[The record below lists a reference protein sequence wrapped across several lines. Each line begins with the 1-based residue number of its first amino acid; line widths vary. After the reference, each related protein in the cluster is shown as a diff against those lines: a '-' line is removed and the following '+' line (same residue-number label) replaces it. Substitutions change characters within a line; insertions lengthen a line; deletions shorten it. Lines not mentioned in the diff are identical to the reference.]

1 MEKYS
6 ELQRYRDAV
15 KALDRSRS
23 KYDTKKSYS
32 SFWMDDKSNRFTG
45 LGDDIRSTNDT
56 AKLIKLGNYQRAIA
70 NFVKIVTQREIPV
83 TFKGDTSFTD
93 GQAVN
98 LTTDI
103 KDNNFDVIVGLALH
117 EGSHIVLSDFE
128 LLKELRESNEP
139 VAVKDILNWI
149 EDRRIDQ
156 YIFST
161 SPGYR
166 AYYHKMYDYYWN
178 DKIITKAMLARK
190 YRTVEFNSYM
200 FQLVNMLN
208 PAFQANALPG
218 LQEIVNLID
227 VNNIARLQS
236 TSEALEIARG
246 VWSIIERELN
256 NPDNE
261 QPEPES
267 GPGQDGSSAGSNQP
281 MAGSQG
287 SSANDENSESKA
299 GQSAGS
305 NQSQGDSAGDDEESL
320 EDDGSTAQGED
331 SDDAGSGNSN
341 GDEELPELTPEE
353 ERDLKN
359 AINKQKDFMNGNVDK
374 KSATSKK
381 MVSQI
386 QSLLKGGVDMQACN
400 VSGKVLNTLI
410 YDYSSK
416 TYALEYL
423 AISEQRNASE
433 DSTVRSD
440 LYNRM
445 TELRNEYGL
454 FVDLFSSRKQ
464 YKDAVKEGVELGGIL
479 GRKLQIRGESRTL
492 EFNRLTSGR
501 IDNKRLA
508 HAGYGIETVFNQIH
522 VDSYKRANLHISLDA
537 SGSMSGDNWASALRM
552 TAAIC
557 KAATYV
563 QNVDVQVSV
572 RGTSYHSSGRSTESP
587 VLVYLYNSRKNS
599 FNHLITLLNNIGIF
613 GCTPEGICFEALIR
627 KNLLTPTSGAVDS
640 YFLNVS
646 DGMPEMSNYSGN
658 AARSHTRKQVEN
670 LRNRL
675 NIGVMSFFVSNHV
688 VDENNSSYRYFRE
701 MYGKDSQAVN
711 SRNMT
716 ELARAMNQKFLSHGK
731 VSS

>member
-1 MEKYS
+1 MSQNQS
-6 ELQRYRDAV
+6 ELQRYRDAI
-15 KALDRSRS
+15 KALDKSRS

-32 SFWMDDKSNRFTG
+32 SFWMDDRSNRFTG

-83 TFKGDTSFTD
+83 TFKGDTSYTN

-117 EGSHIVLSDFE
+117 EGSHIILSDFE
-128 LLKELRESNEP
+128 LLKQLRESNEP
-139 VAVKDILNWI
+139 AEIKDILNWI

-190 YRTVEFNSYM
+190 YRTVEYDSYM
-200 FQLVNMLN
+200 FQIVNSLN
-208 PAFQANALPG
+208 PAFEANALPG
-218 LQEIVNLID
+218 LQEIVDLID
-227 VNNIARLQS
+227 VRNIARLQN
-236 TSEALEIARG
+236 TAEALEIAWK
-246 VWSIIERELN
+246 VWAIIRREIL
-256 NPDNE
+256 NPDNQ
-261 QPEPES
+261 QPEPQP
-267 GPGQDGSSAGSNQP
+267 GPGQDGSSTAGTNQP
-281 MAGSQG
+281 QAGSQG
-287 SSANDENSESKA
+287 SSANDENSDPKT
-299 GQSAGS
+299 GQSADS
-305 NQSQGDSAGDDEESL
+305 NQSQGGDAGDDGESL
-320 EDDGSTAQGED
+320 EDDGTTAQGND
-331 SDDAGSGNSN
+331 SADNGSGNS
-341 GDEELPELTPEE
+341 GEEEEMPELTPAEE
-353 ERDLKN
+353 NELRKALR
-359 AINKQKDFMNGNVDK
+359 KQRDFMNGNVEK
-374 KSATSKK
+374 KGASNKK
-381 MVSQI
+381 MVGQI

-400 VSGKVLNTLI
+400 VNGKVLNTLI

-416 TYALEYL
+416 PFALEYL
-423 AISEQRNASE
+423 AIQDQYNAASVL
-433 DSTVRSD
+433 DRQKLYTKMHD
-440 LYNRM
+440 LR
-445 TELRNEYGL
+445 TEYGL
-454 FVDLFSSRKQ
+454 FTDLFTSRNQ
-464 YKDAVKEGVELGGIL
+464 YKDAVKEGVELGAIL

-492 EFNRLTSGR
+492 EYNRLTSGR

-537 SGSMSGDNWASALRM
+537 SGSMSGEKWASALRM

-557 KAATYV
+557 KAVTYV

-572 RGTSYHSSGRSTESP
+572 RGTSYNNSRVESP

-599 FNHLITLLNNIGIF
+599 FHQLVTFLNNIGIF
-613 GCTPEGICFEALIR
+613 GCTPEGVCYEALIR

-646 DGMPEMSNYSGN
+646 DGMPEMNNYSGGS
-658 AARSHTRKQVEN
+658 ARMHTRKQVET

-675 NIGVMSFFVSNHV
+675 NMGVISLYVDERV
-688 VDENNSSYRYFRE
+688 ADENNQTYRNFRE
-701 MYGKDSQAVN
+701 MYGKDAQFVN
-711 SRNMT
+711 SKNMT

-731 VSS
+731 TSS

>member
-15 KALDRSRS
+15 KALDKSRS

-32 SFWMDDKSNRFTG
+32 SFWMEDRSNRFTG

-83 TFKGDTSFTD
+83 TFKGDTSFTN

-139 VAVKDILNWI
+139 VEIKDILNWI

-190 YRTVEFNSYM
+190 YRTLEYDSYM
-200 FQLVNMLN
+200 FQIINSLN
-208 PAFQANALPG
+208 PAFEANALPG
-218 LQEIVNLID
+218 LQEIVDLID
-227 VNNIARLQS
+227 VRNIARLQN
-236 TSEALEIARG
+236 TSEALEIARE
-246 VWSIIERELN
+246 VWDIIRREIL
-256 NPDNE
+256 NPDNQ
-261 QPEPES
+261 QPEP
-267 GPGQDGSSAGSNQP
+267 GPGQTGSSAGSNQP
-281 MAGSQG
+281 QSGSDG
-287 SSANDENSESKA
+287 SSANGEDSESQA
-299 GQSAGS
+299 GQSADS
-305 NQSQGDSAGDDEESL
+305 NQSQGGNAGGDGESL

-331 SDDAGSGNSN
+331 SADNGSGNS
-341 GDEELPELTPEE
+341 GKEEEMPELTPAEE
-353 ERDLKN
+353 NELRKALR
-359 AINKQKDFMNGNVDK
+359 KQKDFMNGSVEK
-374 KSATSKK
+374 KGASSKK

-400 VSGKVLNTLI
+400 VGGKVINTLI

-423 AISEQRNASE
+423 ALESQYKAAEDLKLRN
-433 DSTVRSD
+433 T
-440 LYNRM
+440 LYTKM
-445 TELRNEYGL
+445 SELRTEYGI
-454 FVDLFSSRKQ
+454 FTDLFNSRDM
-464 YKDAVKEGVELGGIL
+464 YRDAVKEGVELGGIL

-537 SGSMSGDNWASALRM
+537 SGSMSGENWASALRM

-572 RGTSYHSSGRSTESP
+572 RGTSYTGGRHLESP

-599 FNHLITLLNNIGIF
+599 FNHLITLLSNVGIF
-613 GCTPEGICFEALIR
+613 GCTPEGICFESLIR
-627 KNLLTPTSGAVDS
+627 KNMLIPTSGAIDS

-658 AARSHTRKQVEN
+658 VARSHTRKQVEN

-675 NIGVMSFFVSNHV
+675 NIGVMSFFVSDRV
-688 VDENNSSYRYFRE
+688 VDENNQTYRYFRE

-711 SRNMT
+711 SKNMT

-731 VSS
+731 TSS

>member
-15 KALDRSRS
+15 KALDKSRS

-32 SFWMDDKSNRFTG
+32 SFWMDDRSNRFTG

-83 TFKGDTSFTD
+83 TFKGDTSFTN

-128 LLKELRESNEP
+128 LLKQLGESNEP
-139 VAVKDILNWI
+139 VEIKDILNWI

-190 YRTVEFNSYM
+190 YRTVEYDSYM
-200 FQLVNMLN
+200 FQIVNSLN
-208 PAFQANALPG
+208 PAFEANALPG
-218 LQEIVNLID
+218 LQEIVDLID
-227 VNNIARLQS
+227 VRNIARLQN
-236 TSEALEIARG
+236 TSEALEIARE
-246 VWSIIERELN
+246 VWDIIRREIL
-256 NPDNE
+256 NPDNQ
-261 QPEPES
+261 QPEP
-267 GPGQDGSSAGSNQP
+267 GPGQTGSSAGSNQP
-281 MAGSQG
+281 QSGSDG
-287 SSANDENSESKA
+287 SSANDEDSESQA
-299 GQSAGS
+299 GQSADS
-305 NQSQGDSAGDDEESL
+305 NQSQGGNAGGDGESL

-331 SDDAGSGNSN
+331 SADNGSGNS
-341 GDEELPELTPEE
+341 GEEEEMPELTPAEE
-353 ERDLKN
+353 HELRKALR
-359 AINKQKDFMNGNVDK
+359 KQKDFMNGSVEK
-374 KSATSKK
+374 KGASSKK

-400 VSGKVLNTLI
+400 VGGKVINTLI

-423 AISEQRNASE
+423 ALESQYKAAQDLKLR
-433 DSTVRSD
+433 ST
-440 LYNRM
+440 LYNNM
-445 TELRNEYGL
+445 SELRTEYGI
-454 FVDLFSSRKQ
+454 FTDLFNSRDM
-464 YKDAVKEGVELGGIL
+464 YKDAVKEGVELGAIL

-537 SGSMSGDNWASALRM
+537 SGSMSGENWASALRM

-572 RGTSYHSSGRSTESP
+572 RGTSYTGGRHLESP

-599 FNHLITLLNNIGIF
+599 FNHLITLLSNVGIF
-613 GCTPEGICFEALIR
+613 GCTPEGICFESLIR
-627 KNLLTPTSGAVDS
+627 KNMLIPTSGAIDS

-658 AARSHTRKQVEN
+658 VARSHTRKQVEN

-675 NIGVMSFFVSNHV
+675 NIGVMSFFVSDRV
-688 VDENNSSYRYFRE
+688 VDENNQTYRYFRE

-711 SRNMT
+711 SKNMT

-731 VSS
+731 TSS